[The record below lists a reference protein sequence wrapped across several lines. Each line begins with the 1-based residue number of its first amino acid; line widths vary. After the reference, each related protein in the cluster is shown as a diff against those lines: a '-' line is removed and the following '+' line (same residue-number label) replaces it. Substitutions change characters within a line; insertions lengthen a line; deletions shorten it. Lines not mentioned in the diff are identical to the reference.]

1 MHFLN
6 PARREGGR
14 CWSGRRTVV
23 RNGTAKKKAGFWHFC
38 TTLAPAVCPREGK
51 RATGLRGG
59 RGLTQPLGCFS
70 EDPFLPPSVAKASKT
85 RLCQRG
91 ERVKPKIHALPYT
104 DRHQSCL
111 NRAMGHLK
119 ARAGNWTTF
128 ECEGWQL
135 DMHVRRLLARGH
147 TIANPPGQSKS
158 SWPGGGG
165 LLRLPWSVPPVYV
178 LCSVNGFECVASE
191 TEMSR
196 NPQEEGARIARAVA
210 TGSSLHRTWIRGRRN
225 CKLRMLTSR
234 PYTFARCVSSEYMR
248 HRRPQ
253 VTSECNVDSGSQ
265 ACQLL
270 ALTFSCFVFR
280 VPAWGQEVFPPTRDV
295 GCLLMVGGAD
305 KSKRSRRDGLQWILV
320 AAGPVL
326 LLTWSLGCHGCL
338 PPCPPSFSV

>member
-1 MHFLN
+1 MAHSTSRRWAVHPPRPHALSN

-51 RATGLRGG
+51 QATGLRGG
-59 RGLTQPLGCFS
+59 EGLPSRWGASAKT
-70 EDPFLPPSVAKASKT
+70 PFLPSSVAKASKM

-91 ERVKPKIHALPYT
+91 ERESSPKSTPFLYT

-158 SWPGGGG
+158 SWPRWWIW
-165 LLRLPWSVPPVYV
+165 RL
-178 LCSVNGFECVASE
+178 A
-191 TEMSR
+191 
-196 NPQEEGARIARAVA
+196 
-210 TGSSLHRTWIRGRRN
+210 
-225 CKLRMLTSR
+225 
-234 PYTFARCVSSEYMR
+234 
-248 HRRPQ
+248 
-253 VTSECNVDSGSQ
+253 
-265 ACQLL
+265 
-270 ALTFSCFVFR
+270 
-280 VPAWGQEVFPPTRDV
+280 
-295 GCLLMVGGAD
+295 
-305 KSKRSRRDGLQWILV
+305 
-320 AAGPVL
+320 
-326 LLTWSLGCHGCL
+326 
-338 PPCPPSFSV
+338 